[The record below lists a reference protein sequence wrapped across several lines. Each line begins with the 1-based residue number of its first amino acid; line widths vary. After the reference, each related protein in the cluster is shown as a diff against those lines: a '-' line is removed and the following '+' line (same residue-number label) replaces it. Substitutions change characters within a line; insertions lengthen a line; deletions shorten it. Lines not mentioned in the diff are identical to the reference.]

1 MSAES
6 LLSVIASVP
15 AVSGAAQAAPVAEGD
30 ASAFEGML
38 AEVIGGGEV
47 EVAPA
52 EGAKQEDMAASAP
65 VIALPVPMSLPIFV
79 ETAPTTDGTSH
90 TGGTAPVPGTGSDFT
105 KLLEDS
111 TGPQIWPDPVET
123 QVEICPPADQG
134 DKTSKGPK
142 DDAETRPTL
151 PPAEQITLDEL
162 PLPFKFAKTGLP
174 VPGGPS
180 APAQTFPPPV
190 EPAPTTKTTG
200 RKDGREV
207 LPGPLAVSADAP
219 VIEAS
224 GPPASP
230 SAAAQV
236 QPDPA
241 QSGAPPAA
249 SALKTAAETLGE
261 APLKPLDPASSNATA
276 TAPAEKGGVAPADV
290 QAASLSS
297 LSRATIETTAHLAA
311 QITRKLE
318 GRSTRFEM
326 ALTPEGL
333 GRVDVSLDIDADG
346 QLAARLAFDNPV
358 AAMDLRGRVDELRR
372 QLEDQGFKLADD
384 ALQFTDR
391 DPQSRGDGFDGRRE
405 RAFARSN
412 RLNDDADL
420 EISTPVAGR
429 WMSIS
434 LTPDR
439 VDLKV

>member
-15 AVSGAAQAAPVAEGD
+15 AVTGAANAAPAAGEGEAPTFEGLLADAVAGEGDAASAEDAKAQADIAQTVPAVPLPIMPMLVVEAETRVEPSVPPGQEPTPAPDFTALLKSAAEPQVLQGPGEAAPEGKTAPAPEVLPAVADLPAQPGPATKAEAPAPTPVPSAEVTAAVAAAVAAVTAPPVRPAPDRTSPQAPTDKSVTKTSGEDAGKPNVLLGPGDDAPQPPAPVDPGVGPSRPRPGLTLKTDGAAPALDVAPQPAVLAEAAAPAGQSSDIAPKVDTAAPV
-30 ASAFEGML
+30 
-38 AEVIGGGEV
+38 
-47 EVAPA
+47 
-52 EGAKQEDMAASAP
+52 
-65 VIALPVPMSLPIFV
+65 VIAR
-79 ETAPTTDGTSH
+79 D
-90 TGGTAPVPGTGSDFT
+90 
-105 KLLEDS
+105 
-111 TGPQIWPDPVET
+111 
-123 QVEICPPADQG
+123 
-134 DKTSKGPK
+134 
-142 DDAETRPTL
+142 
-151 PPAEQITLDEL
+151 
-162 PLPFKFAKTGLP
+162 
-174 VPGGPS
+174 
-180 APAQTFPPPV
+180 
-190 EPAPTTKTTG
+190 
-200 RKDGREV
+200 
-207 LPGPLAVSADAP
+207 
-219 VIEAS
+219 
-224 GPPASP
+224 
-230 SAAAQV
+230 
-236 QPDPA
+236 
-241 QSGAPPAA
+241 
-249 SALKTAAETLGE
+249 
-261 APLKPLDPASSNATA
+261 
-276 TAPAEKGGVAPADV
+276 
-290 QAASLSS
+290 ASLSS

-412 RLNDDADL
+412 RLNGDADL
-420 EISTPVAGR
+420 EISAPVAGR
-429 WMSIS
+429 WMSLS